1 MAVQLLLALLVA
13 FQAAQAPVATS
24 APAPV
29 RGDRFQIAV
38 PQGWKT
44 LNGGGDVLLEHT
56 TGASLL
62 VRRITQTKNLTD
74 YAQQQAERVMNPL
87 GFATLGEPRFFKD
100 AHDEWVQYEIQGN
113 RLADHR
119 RILYRALRRD
129 TGYFE
134 IVYEASEDRFET
146 LLTEAQS
153 IASSVQATISA
164 PPLPSRGRG
173 RGGQR

>member
-1 MAVQLLLALLVA
+1 VQLLLALLMA
-13 FQAAQAPVATS
+13 FQAAEVPVPS

-29 RGDRFQIAV
+29 RGDRFQIVV

-134 IVYEASEDRFET
+134 FVYEASDDRFEI

-164 PPLPSRGRG
+164 PQPALRRTTA
-173 RGGQR
+173 RR

>member
-1 MAVQLLLALLVA
+1 VQLLLALMVA
-13 FQAAQAPVATS
+13 LQVAEAPV
-24 APAPV
+24 PAPV
-29 RGDRFQIAV
+29 RGDRFQIIV

-62 VRRITQTKNLTD
+62 VRRVTQTKNLTD

-87 GFATLGEPRFFKD
+87 GFAKLGEPRYFKD

-134 IVYEASEDRFET
+134 IVYEASEDGFDV

-153 IASSVQATISA
+153 IASSVQAVIVA
-164 PPLPSRGRG
+164 PPQPAVRRPAV
-173 RGGQR
+173 RR

>member
-1 MAVQLLLALLVA
+1 VRVRFLLALL
-13 FQAAQAPVATS
+13 AALQVAPVP

-29 RGDRFQIAV
+29 RGDRFQIIV

-44 LNGGGDVLLEHT
+44 LNGGGDVLLEHE

-62 VRRITQTKNLTD
+62 VRRITQTRNLTD

-87 GFATLGEPRFFKD
+87 GFATLGEPRYFKD
-100 AHDEWVQYEIQGN
+100 THDEWVQYEILGN

-129 TGYFE
+129 SGYFE
-134 IVYEASEDRFET
+134 IVYEASEDRFQS
-146 LLTEAQS
+146 LLTEAQG
-153 IASSVQATISA
+153 IASSVQAILSA
-164 PPLPSRGRG
+164 PPQPAARRPA
-173 RGGQR
+173 RR

>member
-1 MAVQLLLALLVA
+1 MRVRLILTLLAALQV
-13 FQAAQAPVATS
+13 AQAPE
-24 APAPV
+24 PAQV
-29 RGDRFQIAV
+29 RGDRFQIIV

-44 LNGGGDVLLEHT
+44 LNGGDDVLLEHDS
-56 TGASLL
+56 GASLL

-87 GFATLGEPRFFKD
+87 GFAKLGEPRYFKD
-100 AHDEWVQYEIQGN
+100 SHDEWVQFEIQGN

-129 TGYFE
+129 AGYFE
-134 IVYEASEDRFET
+134 IVYEASDDRFEA

-153 IASSVQATISA
+153 IASSVQAIISA
-164 PPLPSRGRG
+164 PQPAVRRTAV
-173 RGGQR
+173 RR

>member
-1 MAVQLLLALLVA
+1 VPVQLLLALLAALQVA
-13 FQAAQAPVATS
+13 EAPV
-24 APAPV
+24 PAPV
-29 RGDRFQIAV
+29 RGDRFQIIV

-62 VRRITQTKNLTD
+62 IRRITQTKNLTD

-87 GFATLGEPRFFKD
+87 GFARLGEPRFFKD
-100 AHDEWVQYEIQGN
+100 VHDEWVQYEIKGN

-129 TGYFE
+129 AGYFE
-134 IVYEASEDRFET
+134 FVYEASEDRFDG

-153 IASSVQATISA
+153 IASSVQVIISA
-164 PPLPSRGRG
+164 PPPAPAARRPGAGRG
-173 RGGQR
+173 R